1 MNLKTMF
8 TRGLLLLLMAAMSTW
23 AKAQSIDVPFLCI
36 EKTNGEVTEIPITD
50 TKPDMWYSISNNNAA
65 GKHIRYLTVNNGS
78 GTMDIPCRE
87 IKRLTAT
94 MKKVDNGLGDANVD
108 GRIDREDV
116 RSIIYHLLGDK
127 WRSFYSEAADV
138 NRDKKVDITDVTA
151 LIKRLLT
158 DGGNTRAT
166 ERPAP
171 RRAKANGE
179 ELFDS
184 YEGQALT
191 INLKSGKSLCSEL
204 SWGRPVPRYDYKN
217 HEVVWLVNESGARP
231 YKIEG
236 LKEIVFPTPE
246 QSLAAAREALIEL
259 YNATDGDNWKNN
271 TNWCSDKPLD
281 EWYGIETRGYPYVY
295 FLMLHFNDLKGT
307 LPKGFLTKIGPC
319 NDVSLSTNQ
328 LSGQLPEDI
337 ADNLSVQQLHFSN
350 NNYTGTLPA
359 KVFKLPYLNSFT
371 AGSNHLT
378 GTIPE
383 GCGFLLKYNQ
393 LGLSGNDF
401 SGDLPAD
408 IVNHPQFH
416 LYWSTVVPQ
425 SGHLNPPVI
434 PGYRLDVT
442 DMSGNKLNTT
452 DVYANNIYTLIFNY
466 SSARE
471 DFTSK
476 LKQVYKQYKSKGFE
490 VLGMAPGNAEQIN
503 VYLHENDIDWL
514 NLEPKSFRD
523 SIRSYYPY
531 FNFINLVDNQG
542 HVIFSSIMGEDGT
555 LENTDFGG
563 STRDQEVFDVLEEK
577 FGYIDFT
584 PYASTD
590 YSRDGE
596 VITLQKATVGKGVD
610 IVFMG
615 NCFVDKDMEP
625 GGKYEQKMRQAME
638 QFFAYEPY
646 TSLRNRFNVYAV
658 KAVSQNAEMY
668 EGCKQAIKSDADAF
682 AYAQKIKTLIPGRPM
697 RVNIIYNAINAGRSF
712 TNMYDDNSY
721 TALMLTGVNDVLNHE
736 AGGHGIGRLYDEYEE
751 ASGHGIQPSDEIKE
765 FYELMWTNNG
775 RGANIDTHSS
785 VSQTRWARLAADSRY
800 SAEGLGAYEGSNT
813 YEFGFYRPTQN
824 SMMRF
829 NDKPFNAPSREA
841 IYKYV
846 MQESEGPGWTYDY
859 ETFVAFDAK
868 GRQEFADAIAAPS
881 RAADRP
887 AAPSAIELQ
896 PSRPPVVIKGTWR
909 DALSHPTPINAMGNR

>member
-23 AKAQSIDVPFLCI
+23 AKAQSIDVPFLCV

-50 TKPDMWYSISNNNAA
+50 TKPDMWYSTSKKNAA
-65 GKHIRYLTVNNGS
+65 GKYVRYLTVNNGS
-78 GTMDIPCRE
+78 GSMYIPCRE

-94 MKKVDNGLGDANVD
+94 MKKVENGLGDVNVD
-108 GRIDREDV
+108 GNIDRDDV
-116 RSIIYHLLGDK
+116 RSIIDHLLGDK
-127 WRSFYSEAADV
+127 WSPFYSEAADV
-138 NRDKKVDITDVTA
+138 NLDKKVDITDVTA

-158 DGGNTRAT
+158 YGDTRAT

-171 RRAKANGE
+171 RREEANGE
-179 ELFDS
+179 ELYDS

-217 HEVVWLVNESGARP
+217 HEVVWLVNESGERP

-359 KVFKLPYLNSFT
+359 KVFKLPYLNSFS
-371 AGSNHLT
+371 AGSNELT

-408 IVNHPQFH
+408 IANHPQLH
-416 LYWSTVVPQ
+416 LYWSSVVPQ

-452 DVYANNIYTLIFNY
+452 DVYADNIYTLIFNY

-490 VLGMAPGNAEQIN
+490 VLGMAPGNAEQIK
-503 VYLHENDIDWL
+503 VYLHENGIDWL
-514 NLEPKSFRD
+514 NLEPKTFRD

-542 HVIFSSIMGEDGT
+542 HVVFSSIMDDNGK

-563 STRDQEVFDVLEEK
+563 STRDQEVFGVLEEK
-577 FGYIDFT
+577 FGHIDFT

-596 VITLQKATVGKGVD
+596 VITLQKATIGRGVD
-610 IVFMG
+610 IVFVG

-646 TSLRNRFNVYAV
+646 SSLRERFNIYAV

-682 AYAQKIKTLIPGRPM
+682 AYAQKIKALIPGRS
-697 RVNIIYNAINAGRSF
+697 Y

-721 TALMLTGVNDVLNHE
+721 TAYMFTGVNNVLNHE

-751 ASGHGIQPSDEIKE
+751 ASGHGIQPSDEIKDY
-765 FYELMWTNNG
+765 YEQMWTKNG
-775 RGANIDTHSS
+775 RGANIDTHSD
-785 VSQTRWARLAADSRY
+785 VRQTRWARLAADSRY
-800 SAEGLGAYEGSNT
+800 AAENLGAYEGSNT
-813 YEFGFYRPTQN
+813 YEYGFYRPTQN

-829 NDKPFNAPSREA
+829 NDTPFNAPSREA
-841 IYKYV
+841 IYKYL
-846 MQESEGPGWTYDY
+846 MQESEGPTWKYDY
-859 ETFVAFDAK
+859 ETFVKFDAK
-868 GRQEFADAIAAPS
+868 GREEFAAAFANASRGTTPAPS
-881 RAADRP
+881 EVYEKSLP
-887 AAPSAIELQ
+887 L
-896 PSRPPVVIKGTWR
+896 PPVIVNGTWQ
-909 DALSHPTPINAMGNR
+909 DAMKNPTKIVYRH

>member
-8 TRGLLLLLMAAMSTW
+8 TRGLLLLLMATMPAW
-23 AKAQSIDVPFLCI
+23 AKAQSVKVPFLCI

-50 TKPDMWYSISNNNAA
+50 TKPEMWYSTSKNNAA

-116 RSIIYHLLGDK
+116 RSIIDHLLGDK
-127 WRSFYSEAADV
+127 WSPFYSEAADV
-138 NRDKKVDITDVTA
+138 NLDKKVDITDVTA

-158 DGGNTRAT
+158 YGDTRAT

-171 RRAKANGE
+171 RREEANGE
-179 ELFDS
+179 ELYDS

-217 HEVVWLVNESGARP
+217 HEVVWLVNESGERP

-236 LKEIVFPTPE
+236 LQEIVFPTPE

-359 KVFKLPYLNSFT
+359 KVFKLPYLNSFS
-371 AGSNHLT
+371 AGSNKLT

-408 IVNHPQFH
+408 IANHPQLH
-416 LYWSTVVPQ
+416 LYWSSVVPQ

-452 DVYANNIYTLIFNY
+452 DVYADNIYTLIFNY

-490 VLGMAPGNAEQIN
+490 VLGMAPGNAEQIK
-503 VYLHENDIDWL
+503 VYLHENGIDWL
-514 NLEPKSFRD
+514 NLEPKTFRD

-542 HVIFSSIMGEDGT
+542 HVVFSSIMDDNGK

-563 STRDQEVFDVLEEK
+563 STRDQEVFGVLEEK
-577 FGYIDFT
+577 FGHIDFT

-590 YSRDGE
+590 YSHDGE
-596 VITLQKATVGKGVD
+596 VITLQKATIGRGVD
-610 IVFMG
+610 IVFVG

-658 KAVSQNAEMY
+658 KAVSKNAEMY
-668 EGCKQAIKSDADAF
+668 EGCEQAITNKEDAF
-682 AYAQKIKTLIPGRPM
+682 AYAQKVTTLIPNRPM
-697 RVNIIYNAINAGRSF
+697 RVNVIYNAINAGRSY
-712 TNMYDDNSY
+712 TSMYDDKSY
-721 TALMLTGVNDVLNHE
+721 VAYMFTGVNVVLNHE
-736 AGGHGIGRLYDEYEE
+736 AGGHGIGRLYDEYVEKGGSR
-751 ASGHGIQPSDEIKE
+751 ATDEVKE
-765 FYELMWTNNG
+765 YYERMWTEYG
-775 RGANIDTHSS
+775 LGANIDTHSD
-785 VSQTRWARLAADSRY
+785 VRQTRWARLAADSRY
-800 SAEGLGAYEGSNT
+800 AAENLGAYEGSNL
-813 YEFGFYRPTQN
+813 YEYEFYRPTQN

-829 NDKPFNAPSREA
+829 NDTPFNAPSREA
-841 IYKYV
+841 IYKNI
-846 MQESEGPGWTYDY
+846 MQESEGPSWTYDY
-859 ETFVAFDAK
+859 ETFVEFDKK
-868 GRQEFADAIAAPS
+868 GREEFAAASAAASREARSEKQGTPS
-881 RAADRP
+881 EVDKATLP
-887 AAPSAIELQ
+887 L
-896 PSRPPVVIKGTWR
+896 PPVFVKGTWQ
-909 DALSHPTPINAMGNR
+909 DAMKNPTKIVYRH